1 MTEQEERKFE
11 KFEEKYFK
19 SHREIPNG
27 RDYRF
32 NRDRHSLNDDAYK
45 KNFDLIFPHAP
56 GAGIQSTQA
65 YPTKF
70 NNRLR
75 DVKRSLL

>member
-56 GAGIQSTQA
+56 GAGI
-65 YPTKF
+65 
-70 NNRLR
+70 
-75 DVKRSLL
+75 